1 MATPAVNNLIAFYVL
16 KLLVQPFTKL
26 DAFKLG
32 IIDAHGNNL
41 IPVKDFT
48 TQEQQ
53 DAYNYLIRFVINLK
67 RLLMKLP
74 GGDNM
79 TKNLIA
85 AMVLLRENKSEN
97 CLVDEARFWQVK
109 QIIDSSV
116 LFVEEQILVE
126 GFLNEDLG
134 MSGVSGIGSDSGSY
148 RSSLGT
154 PMNVAGPTT
163 ATDEPAAKPEDV
175 EQYRKKMLRRKK
187 TVAGV
192 Q

>member
-32 IIDAHGNNL
+32 IIDARGNNL

-85 AMVLLRENKSEN
+85 AMVLLRENRGEN
-97 CLVDEARFWQVK
+97 DLVDINRFYQIK
-109 QIIDSSV
+109 QIIDSGI
-116 LFVEEQILVE
+116 LFVDEQILVE
-126 GFLNEDLG
+126 KFLVEDPG
-134 MSGVSGIGSDSGSY
+134 MSMVSGLNGGSY
-148 RSSLGT
+148 SSSLGV
-154 PMNVAGPTT
+154 PMNVAGSTT
-163 ATDEPAAKPEDV
+163 ATDEPVAKPEDDT
-175 EQYRKKMLRRKK
+175 QYRKKLLRRKR
-187 TVAGV
+187 TVTGV
-192 Q
+192 